1 MCGGSS
7 NTSAYFSMGT
17 IMSKLLS
24 YVHVETLMSAYGFH
38 VEGGLTVLS
47 LTDARRCQLRNQG
60 GF

>member
-1 MCGGSS
+1 
-7 NTSAYFSMGT
+7 MGT
-17 IMSKLLS
+17 IMRKLLS

-47 LTDARRCQLRNQG
+47 LTDARRCQLRNQR